1 MDAQHTG
8 SRVVVVG
15 SINAD
20 LTLLVD
26 RHPLPGE
33 TLMARGGT
41 RTPGGKGANQ
51 ALAAA
56 RAGAEVALL
65 GAVGQDDAAPVALS
79 LLREA
84 GVDLGTVATVPG
96 PTGLATV
103 TVAADGENT
112 ILVVAGANDTVT
124 PERVRSR
131 AELVSS
137 AAVVLVQGEIPRES
151 TEEALRLATGRTVLN
166 PAPVLALDAE
176 LVRASDPL
184 VVNEHEAAQ
193 VLAALTDTGS
203 PDPEAAAADPV
214 GTVTALRDAG
224 VRSVVL
230 TLGGAGSV
238 VADDSGTVRVP
249 AADVHAV
256 DTTGAGDGFIGALA
270 ARLADG
276 AGLAEAARYA
286 ARFSGASVT
295 RTGAQPSY
303 PMPGD
308 TLSTLGDEE

>member
-8 SRVVVVG
+8 PLVVVVG

-56 RAGAEVALL
+56 CAGAEVAML
-65 GAVGQDDAAPVALS
+65 GAVGEDDAAPVALS

-84 GVDLGTVATVPG
+84 AVDLEAVATVTG

-112 ILVVAGANDTVT
+112 ILVVAGANDEVT
-124 PERVRSR
+124 PARVREHASLIG
-131 AELVSS
+131 E

-166 PAPVLALDAE
+166 PAPVLALDAD

-184 VVNEHEAAQ
+184 VVNEHEASQ
-193 VLAALTDTGS
+193 VLAELTRTAQAAPES
-203 PDPEAAAADPV
+203 VVADPE
-214 GTVTALRDAG
+214 GTVSALRAAG

-238 VADDSGTVRVP
+238 VADDTGTVRVP
-249 AADVHAV
+249 AAHVHAV

-276 AGLAEAARYA
+276 ATLDDAARYA
-286 ARFSGASVT
+286 ARFSGFSVT

-303 PMPGD
+303 PTPGD
-308 TLSTLGDEE
+308 ELPTADGDA